1 MHTISPHIESTPVE
15 LFQAADLVLF
25 PMGDNLVLV
34 YSKQSQAA
42 RLLRTE
48 VADLLMHCREFKTLD
63 DHIQAYCRARQ
74 VSPAAMR
81 SIRRELQHL
90 MQTGY
95 LVSRSSM
102 QIALQRS
109 SEQALSTS
117 IASVGIPTCD
127 RLETLRQN
135 VAGCI
140 EHCKHY
146 GRTNDFVIVD
156 DSTTTETRDACRGM
170 LRALKSR
177 YGVDIAYGGL
187 EEKSVFARKLAEA
200 GDIPLEI
207 ICFACIGDKQPGLTT
222 VGANRNALLLHT
234 VGDLIFSSDDDISYQ
249 LAASPG
255 MTEGLTLHA
264 MGNPLDVWFFPNRG
278 SALESVQFVE
288 QDLLALHEQWLGRD
302 PGYCSAQYAQDGR
315 LSLEHADA
323 RLLRQLAAHPAKI
336 ALTLNGTIGDCSWDN
351 PNYHLFLQGET
362 FKRLISSE
370 QAYQSAHVSREM
382 AQAVNQVTITPK
394 ADPLFAMCMGLDN
407 RELLPPF
414 TPLGRAEDVAFGTM
428 LSKCFN
434 AAYTAHLPW
443 MLLHA
448 PPETRSFTAQ
458 RLFGVGF
465 SSWIPS
471 CVGRF
476 DPGFART
483 PAERLRKL
491 GLYVQEIGHL
501 PGPAFEDFVRQH
513 MWQSMSVLIAGL
525 EARLQQLA
533 EPSPFW
539 LQDVRAYIAQ
549 ARQSALLPAD
559 QLYTIA
565 GGRGTL
571 QRLLVRYGQAIEWWP
586 AMVETAKYL
595 REQGYRLAQPI

>member
-1 MHTISPHIESTPVE
+1 MHTTPPHTESTPVE
-15 LFQAADLVLF
+15 LFQTTDLALF

-48 VADLLMHCREFKTLD
+48 VADLLTHCREFKTLD
-63 DHIQAYCRARQ
+63 DHIQACCRVQQ

-81 SIRRELQHL
+81 SMRRELQHL
-90 MQTGY
+90 MQAGY
-95 LVSRSSM
+95 LVSHSSM
-102 QIALQRS
+102 QTALQRS
-109 SEQALSTS
+109 REQALPTR

-127 RLETLRQN
+127 RLETLQQN

-156 DSTTTETRDACRGM
+156 DSTSSEARDACRSM
-170 LRALKSR
+170 LCVLKSR
-177 YGVDIAYGGL
+177 YGVELTYGGL
-187 EEKSVFARKLAEA
+187 EEKSAFARKLAKA

-207 ICFACIGDKQPGLTT
+207 VCFACIGDKQPGLTT
-222 VGANRNALLLHT
+222 IGANRNSLLLHT
-234 VGDLIFSSDDDISYQ
+234 VGDMIFSTDDDISYQ
-249 LAASPG
+249 IAASPG
-255 MTEGLTLHA
+255 MTEGLTLHS
-264 MGNPLDVWFFPNRG
+264 MGNPLDIWFFPNRE
-278 SALESVQFVE
+278 SALESVRFVE

-302 PGYCSAQYAQDGR
+302 PGPCSAEYAQDGR
-315 LSLEHADA
+315 LSFEHEDP
-323 RLLRQLAAHPAKI
+323 RLLHRLAAHSAKI

-370 QAYQSAHVSREM
+370 QAYRSAHVSREM
-382 AQAVNQVTITPK
+382 AQTVKQVTITPK

-414 TPLGRAEDVAFGTM
+414 TPLGRAEDVAFGAM

-434 AAYTAHLPW
+434 AAYTTHLPW

-458 RLFGVGF
+458 HLFGVGF
-465 SSWIPS
+465 NSWIPS
-471 CVGRF
+471 CIGGF

-491 GLYVQEIGHL
+491 GQYVQEIGHL
-501 PGPAFEDFVRQH
+501 PGSAFEDFVRQH
-513 MWQSMSVLIAGL
+513 MWQSMSALIAGL
-525 EARLQQLA
+525 EARVQQLE
-533 EPSPFW
+533 EPPLFW

-549 ARQSALLPAD
+549 ARQSALLSAD

-565 GGRGTL
+565 GGRETM
-571 QRLLVRYGQAIEWWP
+571 QRLLVQYGQAIEWWP
-586 AMVETAKYL
+586 AMIETAKHL
-595 REQGYRLAQPI
+595 REQGYRLAQLV